1 MLATGLGLR
10 GLGAQGRIQHSTLPP
25 LEVLLSAEPGTVQ
38 ILPGNP
44 TTVKRF
50 TAKSLGPASPAISR
64 PQSYLGPTLNV
75 WLGQRVRVLFMN
87 QIDQESIVHW
97 HGLDVPEAADGH
109 PRFAIPPGDNYW
121 YDFTVLN
128 RAGTYWYHPHPD
140 RLTGPQVYAGL
151 AGLLIVRDSV
161 EAALPLPAGK
171 CDIPCVIQ
179 DRMFQSNNELLYHL
193 GGREGFL
200 GDRVLVNGK
209 IYPSYYVAKRSYRL
223 RFLNGSNSRIYKLAW
238 SDGSPMHVIATDGG
252 LLAAP
257 VTKQYVMLS
266 PGQRIEVWVDFK
278 KRALGEEIILKSLSF
293 NGAGIGGGALP
304 QGHPFDLMKF
314 QVVLNETDNLSL
326 PDVLAPFER
335 YNPKKAVNY
344 DNPRTFDIIPEAQMW
359 LFNGL
364 PFEMENVSENEIVQ
378 RGDLEIWHFK
388 NNWPGL
394 KMAHPIHL
402 HGPQFQ
408 VVERTI
414 DPAHQATYNTVKDGY
429 VDEGIVDT
437 VLLMPGETI
446 KIAIKFQHY
455 AGLFLYHCHNL
466 EHEDNMMMRNY
477 RVLP

>member
-1 MLATGLGLR
+1 MGTWLAFR
-10 GLGAQGRIQHSTLPP
+10 GSSAQWGTFGSRRPP
-25 LEVLLSAEPGTVQ
+25 LELLLRAEPGTAE
-38 ILPGNP
+38 ILPGP
-44 TTVKRF
+44 VTAIKRF
-50 TAKSLGPASPAISR
+50 TATALGSPHSGGSR
-64 PQSYLGPTLNV
+64 PRSYLGPTIEA
-75 WLGQRVRVLFMN
+75 WKGQRLRVLFMN
-87 QIDQESIVHW
+87 QIDRESIVHW

-109 PRFAIPPGDNYW
+109 PRFAVPPGDNYW
-121 YDFTVLN
+121 YDFTILN

-140 RLTGPQVYAGL
+140 GITGPQVYAGL
-151 AGLLIVRDSV
+151 AGLIIVRDEE
-161 EAALPLPAGK
+161 EAALPLPTGS

-179 DRMFQSNNELLYHL
+179 DRLLDSNNQLIYQT

-200 GDRVLVNGK
+200 GNKVLVNGK
-209 IYPSYYVAKRSYRL
+209 LYPEYYVAKRCYRL

-238 SDGSPMHVIATDGG
+238 SDGSPMYVIGTDGG

-257 VTKQYVMLS
+257 VVKPYVILS
-266 PGQRIEVWVDFK
+266 PGQRIELWVEFK
-278 KRALGEEIILKSLSF
+278 KRALGEELVLRSLSF
-293 NGAGIGGGALP
+293 DGAGLGGGALP

-314 QVVLNETDNLSL
+314 RVTRNETDNLRL
-326 PDVLAPFER
+326 PEVLAPFER
-335 YNPKKAVNY
+335 YNPQKAVNY
-344 DNPRTFDIIPEAQMW
+344 ANPRTFDIIPVAQMW

-364 PFEMENVSENEIVQ
+364 PFEMENVSKNEIVQ

-388 NNWPGL
+388 NDWPGQ

-414 DPAHQATYNTVKDGY
+414 DPAFQSAYNTVKDGY

-446 KIAIKFQHY
+446 KIAIKFQHH

-466 EHEDNMMMRNY
+466 EHEDKMMMRNY